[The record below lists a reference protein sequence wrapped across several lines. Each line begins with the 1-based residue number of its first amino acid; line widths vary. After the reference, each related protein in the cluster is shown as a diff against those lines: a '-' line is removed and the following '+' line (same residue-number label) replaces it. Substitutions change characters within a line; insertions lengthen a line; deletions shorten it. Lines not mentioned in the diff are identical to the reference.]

1 MERTLFLAAT
11 FWTGSVGA
19 LAVSAGYLG
28 AQHLSGRR
36 AALPE
41 PRAGEVVCAESGSDD
56 DAPVQ
61 LMAPPEPGA
70 MLTES
75 ERRRLRPVNPLRRT
89 RRSRKIRA
97 PTEESGKFVPLVPGA
112 RTSDDEA
119 IVAAFASEALGDQQE
134 AGDDYWVDPAL
145 ASQEIEAERREQMR
159 VEKFAKKKNAFK
171 QAKLK
176 EEIVA
181 PYKANVIVYLVV
193 GIGVIGTLFA
203 LFPQLLETPTL
214 NMGATF
220 PGDL

>member
-1 MERTLFLAAT
+1 MQPDPLRGAPHAVQIRLLLRHD
-11 FWTGSVGA
+11 WVGA
-19 LAVSAGYLG
+19 MAGHH
-28 AQHLSGRR
+28 A
-36 AALPE
+36 
-41 PRAGEVVCAESGSDD
+41 
-56 DAPVQ
+56 
-61 LMAPPEPGA
+61 
-70 MLTES
+70 
-75 ERRRLRPVNPLRRT
+75 RRLAKPHRQSGVPVLG
-89 RRSRKIRA
+89 I
-97 PTEESGKFVPLVPGA
+97 L
-112 RTSDDEA
+112 
-119 IVAAFASEALGDQQE
+119 ASEALGDQQE

>member
-1 MERTLFLAAT
+1 MR
-11 FWTGSVGA
+11 
-19 LAVSAGYLG
+19 
-28 AQHLSGRR
+28 
-36 AALPE
+36 P
-41 PRAGEVVCAESGSDD
+41 P
-56 DAPVQ
+56 DA
-61 LMAPPEPGA
+61 GA

-112 RTSDDEA
+112 RTTDEEA
-119 IVAAFASEALGDQQE
+119 IVSAYQDDLGVQKQE
-134 AGDDYWVDPAL
+134 AGDDFWVDPVL
-145 ASQEIEAERREQMR
+145 ANEELERERATQKR
-159 VEKFAKKKNAFK
+159 VAKFAKKKNAFK

-203 LFPQLLETPTL
+203 VFPQLLETPTL
-214 NMGATF
+214 NMGGTF
-220 PGDL
+220 PGEL